1 MNLSGDTGKRR
12 NTLIFASMTHVWSDL
27 FFVIIVPL
35 LPLIQS
41 DPDLLLSYTEAGLFK
56 SVYAASS
63 VVLQIPAG
71 YLATKFGEFWLLIF
85 GNVWVGIG
93 LIGMA
98 LTSGYFLLLLLALV
112 AGFGGGTQHPLAT
125 SLVSK
130 VYDSNGRST
139 AVGFVNFAGDI
150 GKLLAPLLSLL
161 CVARF
166 GWRGTLRIVG
176 LFGLA
181 NMVVL
186 ATIRP
191 WIKIGGDVRNEF
203 QDVNIDKREK
213 TDLASFGTIGSIGFI
228 DSGIRSAALAF
239 LPFILKDKGLVD
251 NQIFIMLTFLLAGG
265 ALGKFLCG
273 WLDDRYG
280 SMFLIWATKFITAV
294 LLAYTLFV
302 PSALLIPLMFVL
314 GMGLNGTSS
323 VLYSLVSLFIPS
335 KNRSVGYGYYYTI
348 TELGGTL
355 APILFGI
362 VADIFNIRKT
372 IMLMGL
378 STLVILPASLI
389 LKTKIDIQEEKS

>member
-1 MNLSGDTGKRR
+1 MNLSGGTGKRR

-176 LFGLA
+176 LFGLV

-294 LLAYTLFV
+294 LLVYTLFV

-314 GMGLNGTSS
+314 GIGLNGTSS

-348 TELGGTL
+348 TESGGTL

-389 LKTKIDIQEEKS
+389 

>member
-12 NTLIFASMTHVWSDL
+12 NTLIFASITHVWSDL

-71 YLATKFGEFWLLIF
+71 YLSTKFGEFWLLLF

-93 LIGMA
+93 LMGMA

-130 VYDSNGRST
+130 AYDSNGRST

-181 NMVVL
+181 NMVIL

-280 SMFLIWATKFITAV
+280 SMFLIWATKFITSV
-294 LLAYTLFV
+294 LLVYTLFV

-314 GMGLNGTSS
+314 GIGLNGTSS

-335 KNRSVGYGYYYTI
+335 KNRSIGYGYYYTI
-348 TELGGTL
+348 TESGGTL

-372 IMLMGL
+372 IMLMGF